1 MKRIALLVMVFASLQ
16 TIAQQSSDSKGGLLK
31 KAGGIVNKVKGGGA
45 SNLTNDEIIAGLK
58 EALSVGAN
66 NSSSKLSAVD
76 GFFAN
81 AAIKILMPDEAKK
94 VESALRTAGMGSM
107 VDKAILSM
115 NRAAEEAS
123 KSAAPIFID
132 AIKQM
137 SFQDALGILK
147 GADTA
152 ATSYLKGKTTPALT
166 AAFKPV
172 IDAALE
178 KTNATRYWKDVFE
191 TYNKLPTT
199 FKKVNTD
206 LSGYV
211 TDKALSGLFVQVA
224 QEEQKIRK
232 DPAARVTD
240 VLKKV
245 FAN

>member
-1 MKRIALLVMVFASLQ
+1 MKKILSLLLVFSSLYSFAQ
-16 TIAQQSSDSKGGLLK
+16 TSGSSSGGLFKKASGILNKAKGGNTSL
-31 KAGGIVNKVKGGGA
+31 
-45 SNLTNDEIIAGLK
+45 SNDEIIAGLK
-58 EALSVGAN
+58 EALSVGAE

-81 AAIKILMPDEAKK
+81 AAIKVLMPDEAKK
-94 VESALRTAGMGSM
+94 VESTLRNLGMGNL

-115 NRAAEEAS
+115 NRAAEDAS
-123 KSAAPIFID
+123 KSAAPIFVN

-147 GADTA
+147 GSDTA
-152 ATSYLKGKTTPALT
+152 ATSYLKGKTTTELT
-166 AAFKPV
+166 NAFRPV
-172 IDAALE
+172 IEASLE
-178 KTNATRYWKDVFE
+178 KTDATKYWKEVFE

-199 FKKVNTD
+199 RSKVNTD

-211 TDKALSGLFVQVA
+211 TEKGLHGMFYQVA
-224 QEEQKIRK
+224 VEEQKIRK

-245 FAN
+245 FGS